1 MNIIQSIILEFGPCA
16 TPEILDYLRSN
27 FFYQKGHYTPIEW
40 TYSKI
45 KYQLKK
51 ISRENNEIFKFK
63 SINGYKIRYG
73 TTKFRYYLLKE
84 PRYLRVKG
92 YIKRCM
98 YCGMPIYIY
107 DSKVFHFKY
116 KCKQYQTQNFF
127 KLLKIDTFWVIISP
141 NFVHGILDDLQS
153 GDLRLPGR
161 NQNKSPK
168 NIYSE
173 LWLINEIAREREL
186 IESDRLL
193 PLKAE
198 EYIV

>member
-1 MNIIQSIILEFGPCA
+1 MNIIQSTLLEFGPCA

-27 FFYQKGHYTPIEW
+27 LFYQRGYYSPIEW
-40 TYSKI
+40 TRSKI

-51 ISRENNEIFKFK
+51 ISQTNDKISKFQSNSGFKV
-63 SINGYKIRYG
+63 RYG
-73 TTKFRYYLLKE
+73 TTKFKYYLLQE

-98 YCGMPIYIY
+98 FCGMPIYIY
-107 DSKVFHFKY
+107 DSKEFHFKY
-116 KCKQYQTQNFF
+116 KCKQYKTQKYF
-127 KLLKIDTFWVIISP
+127 KLLKVDIFWAIISP

-153 GDLRLPGR
+153 CKLRLPGR
-161 NQNKSPK
+161 NQNKLDK
-168 NIYSE
+168 DVYSE
-173 LWLINEIAREREL
+173 LWLINEMAREKEL

-198 EYIV
+198 EFII